1 MSFVS
6 RPKTLAERLQ
16 WMAENLPGFNEELQ
30 AVEVIRDL
38 ALARRAPLPARS
50 GSEDSQGSAGG
61 EAPLGKSIRNRLSLG
76 EAAFGED
83 GGA

>member
-16 WMAENLPGFNEELQ
+16 WMAENLSGFSEELQ
-30 AVEVIRDL
+30 AVEAIREQ

-50 GSEDSQGSAGG
+50 GSEDSQKSAEG
-61 EAPLGKSIRNRLSLG
+61 EALLGKSIRNRLSRS
-76 EAAFGED
+76 EAAIGEG